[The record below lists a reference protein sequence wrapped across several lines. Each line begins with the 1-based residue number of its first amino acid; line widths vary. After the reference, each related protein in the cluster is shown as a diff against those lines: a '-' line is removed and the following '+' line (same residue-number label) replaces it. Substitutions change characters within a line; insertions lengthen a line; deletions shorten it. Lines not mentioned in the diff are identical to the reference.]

1 MVQKSI
7 RTNNEQSMKKLG
19 IVVPYRDREEHLKE
33 FIPHMKNF
41 LEVAQI
47 PHKIIV
53 VEQADEK
60 SFNRAKLMNIG
71 YDVLKDQ
78 CDYFCF
84 HDVDLLPEEGA
95 DYTWVDNPT
104 HLSQYCSQFNYV
116 MPSYNN
122 DKIFGGVTMFNKAD
136 FNRVN
141 GFSNIMWGWGGEDD
155 EIRSRCDREQ
165 LKVDRRP
172 GRYTSLPHPRAMV
185 NRDEYRQNFNEWV
198 QIRDNKDSK
207 DYQTNGINSLE
218 YKVAQIKHGQD
229 YSLIK
234 VML

>member
-84 HDVDLLPEEGA
+84 HDIDLLPEEGA

-104 HLSQYCSQFNYV
+104 HLSHYCSQFNYV
-116 MPSYNN
+116 LPYETL
-122 DKIFGGVTMFNKAD
+122 FGGVTMFNKAD
-136 FNRVN
+136 FNKVN

-155 EIRSRCDREQ
+155 EIRCRCDREG
-165 LKVDRRP
+165 LTVDRRP
-172 GRYTSLPHPRAMV
+172 NRYTSLPHPKAIV
-185 NRDEYRQNFNEWV
+185 NKDEYRENYTEYVKINKLP
-198 QIRDNKDSK
+198 DNKE
-207 DYQTNGINSLE
+207 YQTNGINSLE
-218 YKVAQIKHGQD
+218 YKVAQVKHGQD